1 MARAVL
7 VTGAT
12 SGIGRAAA
20 LKFVAAGARVALV
33 GRNADALEATRAA
46 IGQGGAGAVAIRADV
61 TREEDVTRAV
71 DGAVSA
77 LGGLD
82 VVVCGAGVI
91 GTGSIENTTADL
103 WDQMMAVNV
112 RSVFRLVQRALPSL
126 VVRKGNVVV
135 VSSVNGQR
143 AFPNVLA
150 YCCSKAA
157 VDQLVM
163 CTSLELAPKGVRIN
177 AVNPGVTRTNLHRRS
192 GMSEAEYAAFV
203 ERSRTTHPIGR
214 IGEPEE
220 VADMILFLASDQA
233 AMITGN
239 CVFVDGGR
247 HNTCAR

>member
-82 VVVCGAGVI
+82 V
-91 GTGSIENTTADL
+91 SS
-103 WDQMMAVNV
+103 AV
-112 RSVFRLVQRALPSL
+112 RA
-126 VVRKGNVVV
+126 
-135 VSSVNGQR
+135 
-143 AFPNVLA
+143 
-150 YCCSKAA
+150 
-157 VDQLVM
+157 
-163 CTSLELAPKGVRIN
+163 
-177 AVNPGVTRTNLHRRS
+177 
-192 GMSEAEYAAFV
+192 
-203 ERSRTTHPIGR
+203 
-214 IGEPEE
+214 
-220 VADMILFLASDQA
+220 
-233 AMITGN
+233 
-239 CVFVDGGR
+239 
-247 HNTCAR
+247 